1 MLHLSKIALDNGGT
15 IVPLIIPSEETNQT
29 GLCNPSIYVDGDD
42 ILVNIRNVGYT
53 LQHSIGAK
61 HYKDEGGKF
70 HTRWGPLSYLH
81 PEQDRTLRTNNF
93 LGFLDSNLNLIN
105 NFKVDTTK
113 LDIEPNWEFIGL
125 EDARIVRWDNKLYL
139 TGVRRDVHPDGQG
152 RMELSEI
159 YITPKKVQEIS
170 RCRIEVP
177 FESYCDKNWM
187 PILDMPYHYVRWSN
201 PLEIMKV
208 DPVQGTSEIVQ
219 KSDDFLDVSW
229 NEGHQEPFSGSSQVI
244 PWDNGCRLA
253 VIHECQWWRWT
264 ERDPS
269 DMNSNKDGR
278 YKHRILLWDRDWNLI
293 KYTDPF
299 TFMDG
304 QIEFCCGA
312 TTIGNDLVI
321 SFGFQDNAAY
331 LLKINKDVI
340 NNLFKNNIKTTHELV
355 TYNKE
360 DYYKLRLKFNGSEKI
375 EKNYSQVGQDLFVL
389 HMLDGKKNG
398 TYLEVGSGRP
408 FYGNNTFL
416 LEKLGWYGVGIELYE
431 PFLEKYKFNRK
442 NKVFGIDALTINYN
456 QFLNENF
463 TTKNID
469 YLQLDIDPAQNTF
482 DVLKSIPFNTYKFA
496 VITYEHDH
504 YQDTTSIIRTESRKY
519 LESFGY
525 ELVVSNISPDENSPF
540 EDWWVHPDLVDINR
554 INNAKFLNKDVVDI
568 KDYMF
573 VDNQWSI
580 TDWPTMEITTSVP
593 KKGCVVDCVFCPQEI
608 LKKSYEGDRFMT
620 MEEFKMSIDK
630 LPIEIRI
637 TFSGF
642 VEPWMN
648 KHCSDMLLYAHNKGH
663 RISVFTTAIGM
674 SLEDVE
680 KIKDV
685 SYCGGPNGGF
695 VLHLP
700 DNENLAK
707 HPITDKYIDVLEAIK
722 NSNITNFSTMSMGK
736 VHDSVKHL
744 FNNVPTHE
752 MWSRAGNLMG
762 EAQLKPEL
770 LNVMDRVKST
780 YRNKDTTCGCVEDL
794 YHNILLPNGDVSL
807 CCMDYGLDNIL
818 GNLYKDS
825 YENIIPKQN
834 TCFEICKNCEN
845 GVDPR

>member
-42 ILVNIRNVGYT
+42 ILVNVRNVNYT
-53 LQHSIGAK
+53 LLHSIGAK
-61 HYKDEGGKF
+61 YYKDEGGKF
-70 HTRWGPLSYLH
+70 YTRWGPLSYLH
-81 PEQDRTLRTNNF
+81 DDDYTLRTTNF
-93 LGFLDSNLNLIN
+93 LGFLDNDLNLVK

-113 LDIEPNWEFIGL
+113 EDIEPNWGFIGL
-125 EDARIVRWDNKLYL
+125 EDARIVRWNNKLYL
-139 TGVRRDVHPDGQG
+139 TGVRRDVHSDGQG

-159 YITPKKVQEIS
+159 YITPSKVQEIS

-208 DPVQGTSEIVQ
+208 DPERGTSEMVQ
-219 KSDDFLDVSW
+219 KSDNFLDVSW
-229 NEGHQEPFSGSSQVI
+229 NEGEQEKFSGSSQVI

-253 VIHECQWWRWT
+253 VIHECQWWRWS
-264 ERDPS
+264 ERDPVGL
-269 DMNSNKDGR
+269 NTNKDAR
-278 YKHRILLWDRDWNLI
+278 YKHRILLWDVDWNLI

-312 TTIGNDLVI
+312 TTMGDDLVI

-340 NNLFKNNIKTTHELV
+340 NNLFKNNIKTSHKPV

-360 DYYKLRLKFNGSEKI
+360 DYHKLRLKFNGSEKI

-416 LEKLGWYGVGIELYE
+416 LEELGWYGVGIELYE
-431 PFLEKYKFNRK
+431 PFLNKHKFSRQH
-442 NKVFGIDALTINYN
+442 KVFGIDALTIDYN

-482 DVLKSIPFNTYKFA
+482 DVLKSIPFDTYKFA

-504 YQDTTSIIRTESRKY
+504 YQDTTSTIRMESRKY

-525 ELVVSNISPDENSPF
+525 ELVVANISPDENSPF
-540 EDWWVHPDLVDINR
+540 EDWWVHPDLVDRTR

-573 VDNQWSI
+573 KSNIKTYFISFGNELFEKQLKKLSNEARETGWFDGVIVETPATIQNFINIHKDFIYNNTRGFGYWIWKPFIILKQLNKMRENDYLFYVDAGSKILPQRESRFKEYFTLLEQQPVWGSATVSYLEKAFQKMSLLKRLDLNNQSFLESYQIESGKLFVRKCQESVDFIQEWSDLCIENNYKFVTDDLDGEEQVTGFLEHRHDQSILSALIKKRNWKWFDEESYGVGPFFSSRI
-580 TDWPTMEITTSVP
+580 TDDGPR
-593 KKGCVVDCVFCPQEI
+593 
-608 LKKSYEGDRFMT
+608 EG
-620 MEEFKMSIDK
+620 
-630 LPIEIRI
+630 
-637 TFSGF
+637 
-642 VEPWMN
+642 
-648 KHCSDMLLYAHNKGH
+648 A
-663 RISVFTTAIGM
+663 
-674 SLEDVE
+674 
-680 KIKDV
+680 
-685 SYCGGPNGGF
+685 
-695 VLHLP
+695 P
-700 DNENLAK
+700 DW
-707 HPITDKYIDVLEAIK
+707 
-722 NSNITNFSTMSMGK
+722 F
-736 VHDSVKHL
+736 
-744 FNNVPTHE
+744 
-752 MWSRAGNLMG
+752 
-762 EAQLKPEL
+762 
-770 LNVMDRVKST
+770 
-780 YRNKDTTCGCVEDL
+780 
-794 YHNILLPNGDVSL
+794 GD
-807 CCMDYGLDNIL
+807 
-818 GNLYKDS
+818 
-825 YENIIPKQN
+825 
-834 TCFEICKNCEN
+834 
-845 GVDPR
+845 